1 MSLAGDIVL
10 RSLRSTSRME
20 HLVSSPVYILGGYQT
35 DFKRNWA
42 REGQEIFHLFRETLE
57 NGLAQTNLDAEDIQ
71 TAHVGNFAAEL
82 FCDQGHL
89 GGFFAEVNPKLAGVP
104 AGRHEGACASGSLAI
119 LGASA
124 EIESGR
130 YDLAAVLGIEI
141 MRNVPGDEAAANI
154 GGSAMWSGHECQGV
168 KYPWPHMFSVLG
180 DEYEKRYGLDH
191 KHLMGISKIN
201 FDNAKRNPNAQT
213 RSWTFDALS
222 FTQDDEA
229 NPVIDG
235 RIRKLDCGQVSDGA
249 TIIFLASEARAAQY
263 AAKRGLK
270 LENLA
275 YIEGWGHRTASIS
288 YDPKIAASKDKDYV
302 FPHVRG
308 TILDAFK
315 RAKISSANDLSGI
328 ETHDCFTTT
337 EYMAID
343 HFGITPPGQSWR
355 AIEDGTI
362 SASGRLPINP
372 SGGLIGLGHPVGA
385 TGVRMA
391 LDAAK
396 QVTGKAGGYQVE
408 GAKRFATLNI
418 GGSATTTV
426 SFIVAKA

>member
-1 MSLAGDIVL
+1 M
-10 RSLRSTSRME
+10 T
-20 HLVSSPVYILGGYQT
+20 SPVFVLGGYQT

-42 REGQEIFHLFRETLE
+42 REGHEIFDMFRETLSQ
-57 NGLAQTNLDAEDIQ
+57 GLADAKLDATDIEA
-71 TAHVGNFAAEL
+71 AHVGNFTAEL
-82 FCDQGHL
+82 FCNQGHL
-89 GGFFAEVNPKLAGVP
+89 GGFFAEVNPALAGIP
-104 AGRHEGACASGSLAI
+104 AGRHEAACASGSIALLA
-119 LGASA
+119 ASA

-130 YDLAAVLGIEI
+130 YGLAAVLGIEM
-141 MRNVPGDEAAANI
+141 MRNVPGDQAAANI
-154 GGSAMWSGHECQGV
+154 GGAAMWSGHECQGV
-168 KYPWPHMFSVLG
+168 KYPWPHMFSLLG
-180 DEYEKRYGLDH
+180 DEYARRYGLDH
-191 KHLMGISKIN
+191 KHLMAIAKIN

-222 FTQDDEA
+222 FTEDDEA

-235 RIRKLDCGQVSDGA
+235 RIRKQDCGQVSDGA
-249 TIIFLASEARAAQY
+249 AIVFLASEARAKAY
-263 AAKRGLK
+263 AAQRGLK
-270 LENLA
+270 LEDLA
-275 YIEGWGHRTASIS
+275 YIEGWGHRTARIS
-288 YDPKIAASKDKDYV
+288 YGAKIEASRSDDYV

-308 TILDAFK
+308 TILDAFT
-315 RAKISSANDLSGI
+315 RAGIASARDLDGI

-343 HFGITPPGQSWR
+343 HFGLTPPGQSWR

-362 SASGRLPINP
+362 AATGALPINP

-385 TGVRMA
+385 TGVRMV

-396 QVTGKAGGYQVE
+396 QVSGRAGGYQVE

-426 SFIVAKA
+426 SFIVAKS